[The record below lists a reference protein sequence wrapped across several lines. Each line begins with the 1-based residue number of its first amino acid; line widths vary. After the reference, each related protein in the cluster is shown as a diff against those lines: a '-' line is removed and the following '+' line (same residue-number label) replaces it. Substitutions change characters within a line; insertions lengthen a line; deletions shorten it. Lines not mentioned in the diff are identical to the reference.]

1 MMVPVSYERR
11 LWPRASSLIGK
22 VKSYLQPLVIIVAIP
37 LVFIG
42 VVLGHLLMGLELS
55 MTSIMGFVSLAG
67 VVVNDSILVVTFIQ
81 LQLAKRDDIVAAAKT
96 ASRLRFRAVFLTSL
110 TTIMDLKTKLYQLIW
125 CLVWIILF
133 QSPTIQ
139 IL

>member
-1 MMVPVSYERR
+1 MVPVSYERR
-11 LWPRASSLIGK
+11 LWPRASNLIGK